1 MTVTDHQVEA
11 DAEPRRRPSAGVL
24 LLRFVG
30 WLLIIA
36 GGVVLL
42 YLVYSLFFT
51 NLGTNAAQADLLE
64 RWELD
69 VDEAE
74 GEGEGEGEESPVVGD
89 ADAGDEETSEGE
101 ASEGEAEVTAGGAVA
116 VLQFRRPGSDEP
128 PVHADP
134 LFVVGGVTLADLT
147 RGPGHY
153 PGTALPGEDG
163 NFAVAGHRTT
173 YGAPFYHLDQLTD
186 GDEIIVT
193 DRNRRSYT
201 YRFIEQRIVNP
212 GDSSVLGSDPLGNGR
227 PLLTLTT
234 CHPRFSARQRMIVF
248 AELVEDAA

>member
-1 MTVTDHQVEA
+1 MTVTDQQVEA
-11 DAEPRRRPSAGVL
+11 GPEPRSRPSLGVV
-24 LLRFVG
+24 LLRFIG
-30 WLLIIA
+30 WVLIVA
-36 GGVVLL
+36 GVVVLL

-69 VDEAE
+69 V
-74 GEGEGEGEESPVVGD
+74 GEGDGTGEEESPVVGEQ
-89 ADAGDEETSEGE
+89 DAGDEVSEEET
-101 ASEGEAEVTAGGAVA
+101 EVTAGGAVA

-153 PGTALPGEDG
+153 PGTAMPGEDG

-173 YGAPFYHLDQLTD
+173 YGAPFYHLDQLTE

-201 YRFIEQRIVNP
+201 YRFVEQRIVNP

-248 AELVEDAA
+248 AELVEDDE

>member
-1 MTVTDHQVEA
+1 MTVTDQQVEA
-11 DAEPRRRPSAGVL
+11 GAESRGRPSLGVL

-30 WLLIIA
+30 WVLIIA
-36 GGVVLL
+36 GVVVLL

-69 VDEAE
+69 V
-74 GEGEGEGEESPVVGD
+74 GEGEVEESPVVGET
-89 ADAGDEETSEGE
+89 DAGEEE
-101 ASEGEAEVTAGGAVA
+101 ATEGEAEVTTGGAVA
-116 VLQFRRPGSDEP
+116 VLQFRRPGSDDP

-153 PGTALPGEDG
+153 PGTAMPGEDG

-186 GDEIIVT
+186 GDEIVVT

-201 YRFIEQRIVNP
+201 YRFVEQRIVNP

-248 AELVEDAA
+248 AELVEDGE

>member
-11 DAEPRRRPSAGVL
+11 GAEQHRRPPAGVL
-24 LLRFVG
+24 LLRLVG

-36 GGVVLL
+36 GVVVLL

-69 VDEAE
+69 V
-74 GEGEGEGEESPVVGD
+74 GEGESVDEESPVVGE
-89 ADAGDEETSEGE
+89 ADAGDEE

-201 YRFIEQRIVNP
+201 YRFVEQRIVNP
-212 GDSSVLGSDPLGNGR
+212 GDSSVLGSDPLGNDR

>member
-1 MTVTDHQVEA
+1 MAATDQRAEA
-11 DAEPRRRPSAGVL
+11 PTAQRPRRSAGVVV
-24 LLRFVG
+24 LRLVG
-30 WLLIIA
+30 WVLITA
-36 GGVVLL
+36 GVVVLL

-51 NLGTNAAQADLLE
+51 NVGTNAAQADLLE

-69 VDEAE
+69 VGDEDDAQE
-74 GEGEGEGEESPVVGD
+74 PSPVVGD
-89 ADAGDEETSEGE
+89 EDADADEDEESEPE
-101 ASEGEAEVTAGGAVA
+101 EVATGGAVA
-116 VLQFRRPGSDEP
+116 VLQFNRPGSDEP

-153 PGTALPGEDG
+153 PGTAMPGEDG

-173 YGAPFYHLDQLTD
+173 YGAPFFHLDQLTE

-201 YRFIEQRIVNP
+201 YRFVEQRIVSP

-234 CHPRFSARQRMIVF
+234 CHPRFSARERMIVF
-248 AELVEDAA
+248 AELVMDE